1 LTTGFIAKP
10 EPDTWSTQELLIC
23 KKISGIFRH
32 YQLTINFINMKKTIL
47 LVTSLVILV
56 SLGFVHPQKS
66 IVGRWQVV
74 VPDTTKI
81 YVDLNSDGTFKNF
94 LSGGQVVFQGKYTFK
109 GDVFSIFDKG
119 CNMNYPGKYKVTFTD
134 ANSIYFAV
142 IEDSCSGRRGDVD
155 KSTLK
160 RVMTK

>member
-1 LTTGFIAKP
+1 MLRV
-10 EPDTWSTQELLIC
+10 SIC
-23 KKISGIFRH
+23 CDIVLFLHFFAEVYGIFMH
-32 YQLTINFINMKKTIL
+32 YQLTLKNINMKKTIVFSAGL
-47 LVTSLVILV
+47 AILISLA
-56 SLGFVHPQKS
+56 FVHPQKS

-94 LSGGQVVFQGKYTFK
+94 LSGGAVVFQGKYAFK
-109 GDVFSIFDKG
+109 DDVFSIYDKG
-119 CNMNYPGKYKVTFTD
+119 CNMNYPGKYKVTFSG

-142 IEDSCSGRRGDVD
+142 IEDSCKGRKEDID

-160 RVMTK
+160 RVMDK